1 MEKNVW
7 HTLAAALAVRLVP
20 ALVGLLLAV
29 LADAG
34 LLGPAPEAAVEAA
47 QSALSS
53 SKPPLPAALLARCP

>member
-53 SKPPLPAALLARCP
+53 NPRPQPAARLAQCP